1 MKLRNLVIVM
11 ILLLCTGCSSTNT
24 VREVTSNH
32 NQKSEDKKYDYVNST
47 DIFSVEQNNV
57 CQYDLRG
64 ENRRS
69 TGLKI
74 KNPDHS
80 RLLYV
85 DDSWLYYDGA
95 DEEGY
100 TEGLFRVPL
109 GKGDDDRS
117 VVTGKSQKIN
127 IDLKF
132 ASDYA
137 VVGNYVTSV
146 SSKDLMT
153 YDYYMANGNESDL
166 GNDTVCLYNIKDG
179 KKSQRELPDILDKI
193 ERKEVYKDWHII
205 GKGRDWVLWGGKGLF
220 LQMIPSNE
228 LIVLEQMTTRVAGVW
243 RERDIIYY
251 TVKEDVKK
259 LRQSCWQYDLK
270 KKKKE
275 KIITHKNYRKTLCQS
290 LGISMKNLDTYEVK
304 KILEKD
310 GKIYIECDAR
320 YHVAGKENT
329 KRSLLL
335 WDPTEGGRL
344 YFEQNLN
351 DILHY
356 LSDKKD
362 NIDPSCLTGCVD
374 ELWFFAN
381 VRKQR
386 AWVFNENTNQ
396 IKQFTDG
403 GSEWHRFYALYSVGM
418 TKALYFGW

>member
-1 MKLRNLVIVM
+1 MKLGNLVIVM

-24 VREVTSNH
+24 VKEETSNH
-32 NQKSEDKKYDYVNST
+32 NQESEDKKYDYANST
-47 DIFSVEQNNV
+47 DIFSVEQNDI

-64 ENRRS
+64 EERRR

-80 RLLYV
+80 RLLSV

-100 TEGLFRVPL
+100 TEGLYRVPL
-109 GKGDDDRS
+109 AKGEDGRS
-117 VVTGKSQKIN
+117 FVTGKSQKIN

-146 SSKDLMT
+146 SSKDLIM
-153 YDYYMANGNESDL
+153 YNYYMGNGNDSDS
-166 GNDTVCLYNIKDG
+166 GNDTVCLYNMEDG
-179 KKSQRELPDILDKI
+179 KKNQKELPDILDKI

-205 GKGRDWVLWGGKGLF
+205 EKGRDWVLWGGKGLF

-275 KIITHKNYRKTLCQS
+275 KIITHKKYRETLS
-290 LGISMKNLDTYEVK
+290 
-304 KILEKD
+304 
-310 GKIYIECDAR
+310 R
-320 YHVAGKENT
+320 
-329 KRSLLL
+329 
-335 WDPTEGGRL
+335 
-344 YFEQNLN
+344 
-351 DILHY
+351 
-356 LSDKKD
+356 
-362 NIDPSCLTGCVD
+362 
-374 ELWFFAN
+374 
-381 VRKQR
+381 
-386 AWVFNENTNQ
+386 
-396 IKQFTDG
+396 
-403 GSEWHRFYALYSVGM
+403 
-418 TKALYFGW
+418 